1 MKSEQVVYDVLSSS
15 NFVQQLVSYF
25 SLEEV
30 KGKDKYN
37 TQRYILFKVHNT
49 WLYMFIVL
57 VLKDY
62 SNVVYAV
69 PF

>member
-49 WLYMFIVL
+49 
-57 VLKDY
+57 
-62 SNVVYAV
+62 
-69 PF
+69 